1 MTVALTQAYS
11 AISTLEE
18 KRQAFWYTGSPIWG
32 RMPRFDGEVIERRL
46 DEWWAEVRRLKAER
60 RRQLT

>member
-1 MTVALTQAYS
+1 MTDALVQAYG
-11 AISTLEE
+11 AIMDLEE
-18 KRQAFWYTGSPIWG
+18 QRQSFWHVGNPMFRSG
-32 RMPRFDGEVIERRL
+32 PRFDIEVLERRL